1 MRFDARAAGTVI
13 AAIAAIALAGCGGG
27 DGGKRTAKPD
37 ELTVLFSSD
46 LLGRIRS
53 CGCVVEDMGGV
64 GRRATYTDRV
74 RESVRNLVAVDA
86 GDVMTADLAFT
97 KTEADLAYDAL
108 GIFGLDALVPGEADF
123 VFGVPFIRG
132 LAARLSV
139 PFVAA
144 NVTDAATGA
153 PLFGPPYVIR
163 DLRGGLRVGIV
174 GVLDESIRFPTYID
188 VSSFRVLPAVETL
201 KKLMPELRKKADFL
215 VLLSHAGLER
225 SRQIAREVPGFD
237 LVVVGH
243 DKPVLK
249 KLEKEGATILLAT
262 GGEGQYI
269 GRIDLD
275 LTAAGGIA
283 EGRMRL
289 VPLGDDIEIHRAVRD
304 LFTQYGLEITEKEQN
319 KKH

>member
-1 MRFDARAAGTVI
+1 MRIDARTARAAI
-13 AAIAAIALAGCGGG
+13 ALVLAAALAGCGGG
-27 DGGKRTAKPD
+27 GGEKRAAKPD

-46 LLGRIRS
+46 LLGKIRS

-64 GRRATYTDRV
+64 GRRATYTDGV
-74 RESVRNLVAVDA
+74 RESVRNLIAVDA

-97 KTEADLAYDAL
+97 KAEAELAFDAL
-108 GIFGLDALVPGEADF
+108 GVCKLDGIVPGEADF
-123 VFGVPFIRG
+123 VFGAPFLRG
-132 LAARLSV
+132 LAGRIPV
-139 PFVAA
+139 PFLAA
-144 NVTDAATGA
+144 NLTDAATGA
-153 PLFGPPYVIR
+153 PLFGAPYTIR
-163 DLRGGLRVGIV
+163 ELRGGLRVGIV

-188 VSSFRVLPAVETL
+188 VSSFKVLPAVETL
-201 KKLMPELRKKADFL
+201 KKLMPELRAKADFFI
-215 VLLSHAGLER
+215 LLSHAGLDR
-225 SRQIAREVPGFD
+225 SRQFAREIPGFD

-249 KLEKEGATILLAT
+249 KLEKEGSTILLAT

-275 LTAAGGIA
+275 LSATGEIA

-289 VPLGDDIEIHRAVRD
+289 VPLGDDVAIHQAVRD
-304 LFTQYGLEITEKEQN
+304 LFAQYGLEITEKEQN